1 MNEPK
6 QKKGAKDKGKWNQE
20 CAQPCRLKARGG
32 KKESSIRGTPY
43 SAVDKLDDIILAL
56 SHDVW

>member
-1 MNEPK
+1 MALDVENVVDCRMRREKSLRGSDAFEPLHLPLPSFF
-6 QKKGAKDKGKWNQE
+6 
-20 CAQPCRLKARGG
+20 CF
-32 KKESSIRGTPY
+32 Y